1 MLQRY
6 LIVFTIFLSI
16 GWTQNPIT
24 SQFSNAFADVA
35 EKVNPAVV
43 TILAVK
49 EVKAEQFRRNNPF
62 ERKLSRTVQ
71 GKGLAKI
78 ESPAGTLIAYSTDEG
93 TTADDNSK
101 MEEVD

>member
-24 SQFSNAFADVA
+24 SQFSDAFADVA

-49 EVKAEQFRRNNPF
+49 EVQTEHFRRNNPF
-62 ERKLSRTVQ
+62 EQFL
-71 GKGLAKI
+71 
-78 ESPAGTLIAYSTDEG
+78 P
-93 TTADDNSK
+93 
-101 MEEVD
+101 EEFFGRGFQN